1 MQDRKQRQHE
11 FQKAVSDRYVETV
24 EWPQRERE
32 MQETLRQ
39 MQNARE
45 VDDKVRRALELKEEN
60 RR

>member
-1 MQDRKQRQHE
+1 M
-11 FQKAVSDRYVETV
+11 SDRYVEQV

-45 VDDKVRRALELKEEN
+45 VDDKVRRALEIKDEN

>member
-1 MQDRKQRQHE
+1 MQDRKLRQHE
-11 FQKAVSDRYVETV
+11 FQKAVSDRYVEQV

-45 VDDKVRRALELKEEN
+45 VDDKVRRALEVKEEN